1 MLNTASSTLHRALL
15 GLSLLACG
23 VQAQPV
29 MPTEFPDGAVPMAPE
44 DLSARIG
51 GKVHRIKF
59 FDGSAARI
67 DYKTN
72 GYVFLDMSSGFRD
85 SGNWRVDGTK
95 LCTEWRQ
102 VKSSCSEARLKD
114 ETVYV
119 KRVVN
124 GEIVSLA
131 SD

>member
-15 GLSLLACG
+15 GMSLLACG

-59 FDGSAARI
+59 FDGSAARV
-67 DYKTN
+67 DYKAN
-72 GYVFLDMSSGFRD
+72 GYAYLDMSSGYRD
-85 SGNWRVDGTK
+85 SGKWRVDGTK
-95 LCTEWRQ
+95 FCVEWQ
-102 VKSSCSEARLKD
+102 KASSGCSEARLKGD
-114 ETVYV
+114 TVFV
-119 KRVVN
+119 KRVSN
-124 GEIVSLA
+124 GEIISLA
-131 SD
+131 SE